1 MSGSGARKRDT
12 PDNEDFEGAP
22 QESGQQP
29 EEAPPEVAGAG
40 GRERKRGGDDHGTGE
55 RDDRTRG
62 DEGEDQG

>member
-29 EEAPPEVAGAG
+29 EEAPPEVAGRGDRDEKRGDG
-40 GRERKRGGDDHGTGE
+40 GRDEDGDGKKREQDGD
-55 RDDRTRG
+55 
-62 DEGEDQG
+62 

>member
-29 EEAPPEVAGAG
+29 EEAPPEVAGRG
-40 GRERKRGGDDHGTGE
+40 GRDEKRGD
-55 RDDRTRG
+55 DDR
-62 DEGEDQG
+62 DEGRDGKKREQDES

>member
-29 EEAPPEVAGAG
+29 EEAPPEVAGRG
-40 GRERKRGGDDHGTGE
+40 GRDEKRGDDDRDEE
-55 RDDRTRG
+55 RDGKKREQ
-62 DEGEDQG
+62 DES